1 MNIHFAAFFG
11 VEFDLDIMP
20 FWIEHYKK
28 AVFDSYHVFLHKES
42 GEIGSEIKSR
52 FKQEGFSIETANGP
66 FGHGILQKLH
76 FNLYAGSLPPDDFL
90 VIADADEFQS
100 EPGAGPLK
108 AGDDLFIGP
117 PAPSLIPYR
126 ELLKHVDIVTG
137 FMVDRYTPNG
147 LEACYINP
155 FRQYPYEQYPADR
168 ILDNFT
174 PPQFRSTQWP
184 ETRRTKVL
192 VARAGYEV
200 SREGNHC
207 MMQVPEG
214 AQIAE
219 NYRVYHFAWRESAKR
234 KVEIKTYYSQENCRE
249 IFGGEISQD
258 ELDSRM
264 VPENVFQ
271 M

>member
-28 AVFDSYHVFLHKES
+28 AGFDSYHIFLHKES
-42 GEIGSEIKSR
+42 GEIGSEIKTR
-52 FKQEGFSIETANGP
+52 FKHEGFSIETVDGP
-66 FGHGILQKLH
+66 YSHGILQKLH
-76 FNLYAGSLPPDDFL
+76 FNLYADKLPPDDFL

-100 EPGAGPLK
+100 EPGAGPLQ
-108 AGDDLFIGP
+108 AGTDLFIGP

-137 FMVDRYTPNG
+137 FMVDRYTHR
-147 LEACYINP
+147 LETCYMNP
-155 FRQYPYEQYPADR
+155 FRQYPYEQYPADK

-174 PPQFRSTQWP
+174 PPEFRKTEWP
-184 ETRRTKVL
+184 HTRRTKVL
-192 VARAGYEV
+192 AARAGYEV
-200 SREGNHC
+200 AYEGSHC
-207 MMQVPEG
+207 LMQVPEK
-214 AQIAE
+214 ALFAE
-219 NYRVYHFAWRESAKR
+219 DYRVYHFAWRESAKK
-234 KVEIKTYYSQENCRE
+234 KVAIKAYYTQENCKE
-249 IFGGEISQD
+249 IFDGEISKD
-258 ELDSRM
+258 ELDARM